1 MSRALVIVDYQN
13 DFVTGSL
20 AVPGAADALPLIS
33 SLAQSG
39 DYAIVAGTRDWH
51 PYNHCSF
58 VEQGGQW
65 PSHCVEHTWGSDY
78 ASGVESLVT
87 PGWHFLKGYERAAE
101 AYSGASATTP
111 PGIELRTALLGV
123 ADTVDI
129 VGLALDYCVLATA
142 LEFNSNGFETRVIL
156 DATRSVSADTG
167 LAAIGRL
174 LNDGVGIA

>member
-1 MSRALVIVDYQN
+1 MTRALIIVDYQN

-20 AVPGAADALPLIS
+20 AVPGAADALPLIC

-39 DYAIVAGTRDWH
+39 HYDVVAGTRDWH
-51 PYNHCSF
+51 PHNHCSF
-58 VEQGGQW
+58 EEQGGQW
-65 PSHCVEHTWGSDY
+65 PSHCVEHTWGADY

-101 AYSGASATTP
+101 AYSGATATTP
-111 PGIELRTALLGV
+111 PGLALMTALNSVGR
-123 ADTVDI
+123 VDI

-142 LEFNSNGFETRVIL
+142 LEFNSNGFETWVIL
-156 DATRSVSADTG
+156 GATRSVSADTG

-174 LNDGVGIA
+174 LNEGVGIA